1 MDVLFGR
8 GREHPDQFIG
18 PGGVAVLKRPV
29 AVGFH
34 PLAID
39 VVLINPGHGCG
50 GHTVSSFA
58 SAIRPEVSEPT
69 EVRSLRGTINLA
81 DGPAGVNEP
90 AAEGEMRVMARWR
103 VRLEAITAGA
113 VGWLAPAAQERT
125 APRAPQRPNRDPASA
140 GYGHRACRS
149 DSARGKPESASWLP
163 RSPGPTCRS
172 ARPNKRL
179 RGRAPTESPGSGR
192 GWEPSGRGRGGAP
205 CCASWRSFSSPACQ
219 WFLQRS

>member
-8 GREHPDQFIG
+8 GREHADQFIG
-18 PGGVAVLKRPV
+18 AGGVAVLKRPV

-50 GHTVSSFA
+50 GHAVSSFA

-90 AAEGEMRVMARWR
+90 AVQVLVQFEISGGV
-103 VRLEAITAGA
+103 
-113 VGWLAPAAQERT
+113 
-125 APRAPQRPNRDPASA
+125 
-140 GYGHRACRS
+140 
-149 DSARGKPESASWLP
+149 
-163 RSPGPTCRS
+163 
-172 ARPNKRL
+172 
-179 RGRAPTESPGSGR
+179 SPGSDLQYR
-192 GWEPSGRGRGGAP
+192 RAAFVTPHDRLLL
-205 CCASWRSFSSPACQ
+205 RSAKFSKLKFNLKELS
-219 WFLQRS
+219 

>member
-58 SAIRPEVSEPT
+58 FAIRPEVSEPT

-90 AAEGEMRVMARWR
+90 AAEGEISKSDCAFGWR
-103 VRLEAITAGA
+103 RL
-113 VGWLAPAAQERT
+113 
-125 APRAPQRPNRDPASA
+125 PRAQ
-140 GYGHRACRS
+140 YGGWHRR
-149 DSARGKPESASWLP
+149 R
-163 RSPGPTCRS
+163 RS
-172 ARPNKRL
+172 ARRREPCNAR
-179 RGRAPTESPGSGR
+179 TE
-192 GWEPSGRGRGGAP
+192 A
-205 CCASWRSFSSPACQ
+205 
-219 WFLQRS
+219 